1 MVKFDSVIVET
12 KGRAV
17 QGQDLGKKIAYM
29 NVMLNCIIFIYY
41 YITFKWVIGLV

>member
-1 MVKFDSVIVET
+1 MES

-17 QGQDLGKKIAYM
+17 QRQDLGYEMAYM

-41 YITFKWVIGLV
+41 YITLKWVIGLV